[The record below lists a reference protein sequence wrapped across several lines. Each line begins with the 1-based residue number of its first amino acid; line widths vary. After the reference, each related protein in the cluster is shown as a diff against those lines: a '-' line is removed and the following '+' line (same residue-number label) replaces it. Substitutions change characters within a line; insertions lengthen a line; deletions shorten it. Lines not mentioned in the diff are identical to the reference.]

1 MSTELQKAKDLVD
14 NEQYQRAINSLE
26 NLNELSWKDER
37 FKLLLLAYSLFKV
50 KNYNTAIDTAD
61 KLLLMNNNNE
71 YASQIKYLS
80 YFELEDN
87 ESALNEI
94 ISFLSYN
101 EANLY
106 KVTLEELL
114 TDIKNGNISEEN
126 TVYKIQEL
134 ALRNNV
140 SLRN

>member
-14 NEQYQRAINSLE
+14 NEQYELAINSLE
-26 NLNELSWKDER
+26 NLNELSWKEDR
-37 FKLLLLAYSLFKV
+37 YRLLFLAYSLYMV
-50 KNYNTAIDTAD
+50 KNYNLAIDTAD
-61 KLLLMNNNNE
+61 QLLLMNNNNE

-80 YFELEDN
+80 YFELEDH

-94 ISFLSYN
+94 ISFLSHN

-114 TDIKNGNISEEN
+114 TDIKEGFINEET

-134 ALRNNV
+134 ALKNNV
-140 SLRN
+140 SL

>member
-1 MSTELQKAKDLVD
+1 MSTELQKAKHLVD
-14 NEQYQRAINSLE
+14 NEQYELAISSLE
-26 NLNELSWKDER
+26 NLNELPWKEER
-37 FKLLLLAYSLFKV
+37 YRLLFLAYSLYMV
-50 KNYNTAIDTAD
+50 KRYNVAIDTAD
-61 KLLLMNNNNE
+61 KLLLMNRNNE

-80 YFELEDN
+80 YFELEN
-87 ESALNEI
+87 HESALNEI

-114 TDIKNGNISEEN
+114 VDIKNGNISEEN

-140 SLRN
+140 SL

>member
-1 MSTELQKAKDLVD
+1 MSIELQKAKDLVD
-14 NEQYQRAINSLE
+14 NEQYELAIISLE
-26 NLNELSWKDER
+26 NLNELSWKEER
-37 FKLLLLAYSLFKV
+37 YRLLFLAYSLYMV
-50 KNYNTAIDTAD
+50 KKYNLAIDTAD
-61 KLLLMNNNNE
+61 KLLVMNYNNE

-80 YFELEDN
+80 YFQLEDH
-87 ESALNEI
+87 ERALNEI
-94 ISFLSYN
+94 ISFLSHN

-114 TDIKNGNISEEN
+114 VDIKNGNISEEN

-140 SLRN
+140 SL

>member
-1 MSTELQKAKDLVD
+1 MSIELQKAKDLVD
-14 NEQYQRAINSLE
+14 NEQYELAIISLE
-26 NLNELSWKDER
+26 NLNELSWKEEQYR
-37 FKLLLLAYSLFKV
+37 LLFLAYSLYMV
-50 KNYNTAIDTAD
+50 KKYNLAIDTAD

-80 YFELEDN
+80 CCGLEDYDN
-87 ESALNEI
+87 ALNEI
-94 ISFLSYN
+94 INFLSYN
-101 EANLY
+101 ATNLY

-114 TDIKNGNISEEN
+114 TDIKEGFINEET

-140 SLRN
+140 SL